1 MYQRRIKPMSD
12 AIMALLLLCI
22 LAPVLCI
29 LTLTGAVFMRGR
41 PFFVQNRIGWKERPF
56 RIIKFRTMTQ
66 AKDASGRLLP
76 DERRLTAYGRFL
88 RKTSLDELPELL
100 NILKGEMSFVGP
112 RPLLPEYLP
121 FYTEEERLRH
131 TVRPGLTGLAQVNGR
146 TNIDC
151 WEDRFRWDLEYVR
164 RCGFR
169 LDCRILCKT
178 AVNVLRRKDVLT
190 GSEIRA
196 GRLDEARGGGQYGN
210 HDQTVPGDGY
220 PG

>member
-1 MYQRRIKPMSD
+1 MTIEYRKAVLEDAELLIDIHGQHEHQSLLKPRRQLEI
-12 AIMALLLLCI
+12 
-22 LAPVLCI
+22 
-29 LTLTGAVFMRGR
+29 
-41 PFFVQNRIGWKERPF
+41 
-56 RIIKFRTMTQ
+56 
-66 AKDASGRLLP
+66 
-76 DERRLTAYGRFL
+76 
-88 RKTSLDELPELL
+88 LDEFCGEESKKEKLMLQQAYRNFKEAQKELESYSL
-100 NILKGEMSFVGP
+100 
-112 RPLLPEYLP
+112 
-121 FYTEEERLRH
+121 TEEERLRH

-196 GRLDEARGGGQYGN
+196 GRLDEARGGEGQHYGLGLSIAKAAAEK
-210 HDQTVPGDGY
+210 HGGGIGVSCQDGKVRFTVSIPIKK
-220 PG
+220 